1 VYLTGC
7 IGKIF
12 LPIFNS
18 MANTI
23 LIGAQ
28 WGDEGKGK
36 IIDVL
41 TAKADIVVRSQGG
54 NNAGHTVIHRGAKY
68 VLHLIPSGILRRG
81 KICVI
86 GNGVVIDPLA
96 LITEIE
102 GLRKLGIAISK
113 NFLISDCAHLV
124 LPYHRLLDEQRE
136 LRKGRARIGTTKR
149 GIGPAYGD
157 KAARTGLRMS
167 DLMQPR
173 VFSEKLQAKVLEN
186 NRILRALGAK
196 PISFREVNEGYLAA
210 GEKLRPFIANTVV
223 YLHRALAR
231 GKEILFEGA
240 QGTFLDIDH
249 GTYPYVTSS
258 NTTAGGACT
267 GTGVPPHRMD
277 RVVGVMKAYTTRVGE
292 GALPT
297 EDRQFTERLHGL
309 GREFGATTGRKR
321 RCGWFDAVATRYA
334 TMINGIDE
342 LAITNLDGLDD
353 VDPIRVCVAYRLN
366 GKRLNIPPSDAT
378 RLANCE
384 PIYKQVRGWNKS
396 TGCARKLSQLPAA
409 AQDYVE
415 YISEITGAKL
425 SMISVGPER
434 GETIT
439 L

>member
-1 VYLTGC
+1 
-7 IGKIF
+7 
-12 LPIFNS
+12 

-68 VLHLIPSGILRRG
+68 ILHLIPSGILRRA

-86 GNGVVIDPLA
+86 GNGVVVDPIA
-96 LITEIE
+96 LVAEIE
-102 GLRKLGIAISK
+102 GLRKLGITIGK
-113 NFLISDCAHLV
+113 NLLISDCAHLV

-136 LRKGRARIGTTKR
+136 LRQGRAKIGTTKR

-167 DLMQPR
+167 DLVQPI
-173 VFSEKLQAKVLEN
+173 VFSKKLQAKVIEN
-186 NRILRALGAK
+186 NRILQALGAK
-196 PISFREVNEGYLAA
+196 PISFREVNESYLAA
-210 GEKLRPFIANTVV
+210 GEKLRPFIENTVV
-223 YLHRALAR
+223 YLHRALER

-297 EDRQFTERLHGL
+297 EDRQFTGRLHKL

-321 RCGWFDAVATRYA
+321 RCGWFDVVATHYA

-342 LAITNLDGLDD
+342 LAITNLDGLDH

-366 GKRLNIPPSDAT
+366 GKRLNVPPSDAT
-378 RLANCE
+378 QLANCK
-384 PIYKQVRGWNKS
+384 PVYQQLRGWSKS
-396 TGCARKLSQLPAA
+396 TRSARKLSQLPSA
-409 AQDYVE
+409 AQDYVK
-415 YISEITGAKL
+415 YIANLTGGKL
-425 SMISVGPER
+425 SMVSVGPER
-434 GETIT
+434 GETII